1 MSWLE
6 VLLKV
11 LKASGSAYKQA
22 LVKTML
28 EEFISKDVLCEN
40 CKKKIAEALDKWTE
54 RIAKKK

>member
-1 MSWLE
+1 MSWLD